1 MGVGS
6 YEKDD
11 GHGGVERDRDRVE
24 NERWHG
30 PPLPQQKEYRQGTIL
45 EKVLQNRQS
54 IHRSCISSV
63 GVIVGWWFRR
73 GRTKDGR
80 S

>member
-24 NERWHG
+24 NERWYG
-30 PPLPQQKEYRQGTIL
+30 TTTSTAIVYRQGTIL
-45 EKVLQNRQS
+45 EKVYIVNPS
-54 IHRSCISSV
+54 IVSSCISSV

-73 GRTKDGR
+73 GRTKDGLL
-80 S
+80 